1 MRMSGNVTVAPA
13 GSQADLADA
22 KVLFTEY
29 VQWLDLDLTFQD
41 FVKELDS
48 LPGRYA
54 PPAGELLLARNDQG
68 HTIGCVAVRPLLDL
82 DKVCEMKRLYI
93 RPSGRN
99 LGLGRRLINA
109 IVEHATKFGYL
120 EMRLDTLP
128 SRMQEAISLYKRLG
142 FEEIDAYYE
151 TPLDETMFL
160 AKKLR

>member
-1 MRMSGNVTVAPA
+1 MSDKIIVVPA
-13 GSQADLADA
+13 RNQADLEDA
-22 KVLFTEY
+22 KALFTEY

-48 LPGRYA
+48 LPGKYA
-54 PPAGELLLARNDQG
+54 PPAGELLLARNGQG
-68 HTIGCVAVRPLLDL
+68 RTIGCVALRPLLDPE
-82 DKVCEMKRLYI
+82 KVCEMKRLYI

-99 LGLGRRLINA
+99 LGLGRRLIHA
-109 IVEHATKFGYL
+109 IVEHATKLEYL

-128 SRMQEAISLYKRLG
+128 SRMQEAISLYKSLG

>member
-1 MRMSGNVTVAPA
+1 MSNNIMVAPA
-13 GSQADLADA
+13 RSQADLADA
-22 KVLFTEY
+22 KALFTEY

-41 FVKELDS
+41 FIKELDS
-48 LPGRYA
+48 LPGKYA

-68 HTIGCVAVRPLLDL
+68 HTIGCVALRPLLDL
-82 DKVCEMKRLYI
+82 EQVCEIKRLYI
-93 RPSGRN
+93 RSCGRN

-109 IVEHATKFGYL
+109 MVEHATKFGYL

-151 TPLDETMFL
+151 TPLEETLFL
-160 AKKLR
+160 AKRLR